1 VVSAL
6 ITAIGA
12 AVVLSRLDVDQ
23 ALVLRASGPL
33 LAFLGTLVAFRGR
46 GVRALELELACLPS
60 PLQLA
65 VARLAIVLGY
75 DVLLGM
81 ALSLVL
87 WLGATGQVLEL
98 TLSWLMPLLLVVGL
112 AFLLSLRLP
121 ASAAASVAYA
131 SWLGIL
137 TLTATSGLQTLLLV
151 PELLGLGC
159 IGVVL
164 LIIALLRL
172 RTDLPRLLPQS

>member
-1 VVSAL
+1 
-6 ITAIGA
+6 
-12 AVVLSRLDVDQ
+12 
-23 ALVLRASGPL
+23 
-33 LAFLGTLVAFRGR
+33 
-46 GVRALELELACLPS
+46 
-60 PLQLA
+60 
-65 VARLAIVLGY
+65 VARLVIVLGY
-75 DVLLGM
+75 DVLLGL
-81 ALSLVL
+81 ALSLAF

-112 AFLLSLRLP
+112 AFLLSLRLS

-131 SWLGIL
+131 SWLAIL